1 MTKGLTTDQHAEL
14 AGRIRAAEARTGGE
28 IFCVV
33 ARSSDS
39 YFFPAACALA
49 LGVCVASLP
58 VAFWLDRSW
67 LSVSHLGVALAQL
80 AAFASGLAVIAVAP
94 GLRILL
100 VPRSIRYRRA
110 HANAVRQFLAR
121 NVHRTAGRTGL
132 LIFVSL
138 TERYAEIVADAAI
151 DDKVA
156 QAEWNKLVA
165 GITGAAA
172 AGRLHE
178 GLCQA
183 IDRAGDL
190 LAAHFPRGEGD
201 RNELPDHV
209 VEI

>member
-1 MTKGLTTDQHAEL
+1 MTKGLTSDQHAEL
-14 AGRIRAAEARTGGE
+14 AARIRAAEARTGGE

-33 ARSSDS
+33 AQSSDS

-58 VAFWLDRSW
+58 MAFWLDRSW
-67 LSVSHLGVALAQL
+67 LPLSHLGFALAQL
-80 AAFASGLAVIAVAP
+80 AAFASGLAIIALAP
-94 GLRILL
+94 ASSILL
-100 VPRSIRYRRA
+100 VPRNIRYRRA
-110 HANAVRQFLAR
+110 HANAVRQFLSH

-138 TERYAEIVADAAI
+138 AERYAEIVADAAI

-156 QAEWNKLVA
+156 QVEWNELVA
-165 GITGAAA
+165 GITTSAA

-178 GLCQA
+178 GLGEA
-183 IDRAGDL
+183 IDRAGAL
-190 LAAHFPRGEGD
+190 LATHFPRDEGD